1 MSASTQKLEGLD
13 DRALVLDGSNL
24 QILRWDAE
32 QDRVPLSN
40 LEPAKI
46 VRDDKRKLFGADEE
60 RVRIGFGAVITNIW
74 VPLER
79 QAEAET
85 FAAAIDSAREA
96 VG

>member
-1 MSASTQKLEGLD
+1 MEMLEGLD
-13 DRALVLDGSNL
+13 DRALAIDGSNL

-32 QDRVPLSN
+32 QDRVPLAN

-46 VRDDKRKLFGADEE
+46 VRDDKKKLFGANEE

-79 QAEAET
+79 QDEVEA
-85 FAAAIDSAREA
+85 FAAAVETARSDA
-96 VG
+96 G